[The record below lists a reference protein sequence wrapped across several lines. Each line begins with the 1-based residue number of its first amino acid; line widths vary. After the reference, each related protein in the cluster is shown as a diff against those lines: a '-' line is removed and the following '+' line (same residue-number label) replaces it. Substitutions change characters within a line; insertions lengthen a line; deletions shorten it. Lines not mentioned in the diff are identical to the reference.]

1 MKAILAL
8 CSEFSDNVWYSEF
21 DTNFMPNKIA
31 IEIGRKY
38 RFSYLKLMARH
49 GYSLGSMKRG
59 DDENT
64 IITLER
70 IQNKVFAN

>member
-21 DTNFMPNKIA
+21 DTNSMPNKIA

-38 RFSYLKLMARH
+38 RFSYLKLMARY

-59 DDENT
+59 DDQYT

-70 IQNKVFAN
+70 VKNEILAN